1 MLSPVPWATRQSAS
15 SPKRPALEVVT
26 GPATSPSASTS
37 ARNPESSPTSAD
49 SSTEGTY
56 ALEMGN
62 HHPVPEASPR
72 SPTDRPLS
80 TSVMNSW
87 GRRIARVAETI
98 SGSTSRSRAQW
109 ETVKEVA
116 GTDPT

>member
-1 MLSPVPWATRQSAS
+1 
-15 SPKRPALEVVT
+15 
-26 GPATSPSASTS
+26 
-37 ARNPESSPTSAD
+37 
-49 SSTEGTY
+49 
-56 ALEMGN
+56 
-62 HHPVPEASPR
+62 
-72 SPTDRPLS
+72 
-80 TSVMNSW
+80 MNSW